1 MTIKVE
7 LLSRSGRAQPCTIA
21 HAGADACYWPL
32 AEIEA
37 LERATG
43 VIAFSERI
51 PLKTSRSAHT
61 GRRAYFLTR
70 SAKQLMSAYPINGWD
85 TRGRKPSD
93 PVERFTVPLFSKS
106 LIDLNWQSPVGSA
119 NKIRYF

>member
-1 MTIKVE
+1 SLGALMAAEGRHFRPETVRSMQVALDLAWSSLSPEQQVQSNRK
-7 LLSRSGRAQPCTIA
+7 LLATCILDAAESGRAQPCTIA

-51 PLKTSRSAHT
+51 PLETSRSA
-61 GRRAYFLTR
+61 
-70 SAKQLMSAYPINGWD
+70 
-85 TRGRKPSD
+85 
-93 PVERFTVPLFSKS
+93 
-106 LIDLNWQSPVGSA
+106 
-119 NKIRYF
+119 